1 MSPRVPPGYH
11 LLHERS
17 AGFGPNHVLV
27 VSRSRSDID
36 IWQCATMCYMQR
48 VGIRDL
54 RQNASAV
61 LRRVAAGEVVEV
73 TDRGRA
79 VARIVPMHE
88 ASRLEQ
94 LVAEGRASSATG
106 DVLDVKAMPRIAG
119 KPALSKILAD
129 MRADER

>member
-1 MSPRVPPGYH
+1 
-11 LLHERS
+11 
-17 AGFGPNHVLV
+17 
-27 VSRSRSDID
+27 
-36 IWQCATMCYMQR
+36 MCYMDR
-48 VGIRDL
+48 VGIREL

-61 LRRVAAGEVVEV
+61 LRRVAAGETVEV

-94 LVAEGRASSATG
+94 LQAEGRASGATG
-106 DVLDVKAMPRIAG
+106 DVLDVKPMSRTRG
-119 KPALSKILAD
+119 KPLLSRVLAD

>member
-1 MSPRVPPGYH
+1 
-11 LLHERS
+11 
-17 AGFGPNHVLV
+17 
-27 VSRSRSDID
+27 
-36 IWQCATMCYMQR
+36 MCYMHR

-61 LRRVAAGEVVEV
+61 LRRVAEGEIVEV

-94 LVAEGRASSATG
+94 LQAEGRASGATK
-106 DVLDVKAMPRIAG
+106 DLLDVKPVPRTAKG
-119 KPALSKILAD
+119 PSLSKILAD

>member
-1 MSPRVPPGYH
+1 
-11 LLHERS
+11 
-17 AGFGPNHVLV
+17 
-27 VSRSRSDID
+27 
-36 IWQCATMCYMQR
+36 MCYMDK
-48 VGIRDL
+48 VGIREL

-94 LVAEGRASSATG
+94 LQAEGRASGATG
-106 DVLDVKAMPRIAG
+106 DVLDVKPMSPTRG
-119 KPALSKILAD
+119 KPLLSKILAD